1 MKKIDEDAVRIL
13 IVDDDRSVAEVLRD
27 QIARENSVVEVC
39 SDGAE
44 AMDTMNEQGFDLVV
58 TDLMMPKIGGIGVL
72 RHAKA
77 INPDVIVI
85 IITGYASL
93 ETAIEAIRDGAYD
106 YIRKPF
112 KLQELQ
118 IVVNNAID
126 KIRLIREN
134 KKLLKELEDVYQQL
148 MVIKREQAATA
159 RNSPQTDDKEGNSL
173 AFYSPNTPLLSH
185 YMPRPGVGGR
195 SYFDELHRLSELKQ
209 NGLLTNS
216 EFKTFKEY
224 LLKNIKSLTSF

>member
-1 MKKIDEDAVRIL
+1 MKETGADAFKIL

-27 QIARENSVVEVC
+27 QIAAENIVVDVC

-44 AMDTMNEQGFDLVV
+44 AMDTMNKKIFDLVI
-58 TDLMMPKIGGIGVL
+58 TDLMMPKIGGLRVL
-72 RHAKA
+72 RHAKS
-77 INPDVIVI
+77 INPDVIVV

-126 KIRLIREN
+126 KIGLIREN
-134 KKLLKELEDVYQQL
+134 KKLLKELEDAYRQL
-148 MVIKREQAATA
+148 PAIKNKQGTEHPHSFQA
-159 RNSPQTDDKEGNSL
+159 DDNEGNSL
-173 AFYSPNTPLLSH
+173 AFYPPNTPFLH
-185 YMPRPGVGGR
+185 YMPKSGVGGR
-195 SYFDELHRLSELKQ
+195 NYFDELQRLSELRQ
-209 NGLLTNS
+209 NGLLSDS

-224 LLKNIKSLTSF
+224 LLKNIKHQ

>member
-1 MKKIDEDAVRIL
+1 MKEIEANAIGIL
-13 IVDDDRSVAEVLRD
+13 IVEDDRSVAEVLRD
-27 QIARENSVVEVC
+27 QITRENVNVEVC
-39 SDGAE
+39 SNGAE
-44 AMDTMNEQGFDLVV
+44 ATDTMDKQVFDLVI

-72 RHAKA
+72 RHARM

-93 ETAIEAIRDGAYD
+93 ETAIEAIREGAYD

-126 KIRLIREN
+126 KIGLIREN
-134 KKLLKELEDVYQQL
+134 KKLLKELDDVYRQL
-148 MVIKREQAATA
+148 IVIKNEQETACHTTPQREEKGQW
-159 RNSPQTDDKEGNSL
+159 SL
-173 AFYSPNTPLLSH
+173 AFYSSNAPFLHYTPRS
-185 YMPRPGVGGR
+185 RDGGKN
-195 SYFDELHRLSELKQ
+195 YFDALERLSALKQ
-209 NGLLTNS
+209 KGLLTDN

-224 LLKNIKSLTSF
+224 LLKAIKHPDPV